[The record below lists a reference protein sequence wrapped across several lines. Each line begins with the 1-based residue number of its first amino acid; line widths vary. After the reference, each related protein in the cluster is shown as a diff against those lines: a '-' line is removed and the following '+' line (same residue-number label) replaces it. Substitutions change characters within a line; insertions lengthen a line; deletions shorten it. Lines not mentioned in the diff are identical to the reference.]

1 MTSGTSGKPKCILC
15 PFVAFATAVSA
26 PTLPSPPTPLV
37 APVLPP
43 QVHAREAA
51 LEAMGLGYA
60 LGDVEACNVMFVWE
74 AARPLCFGRAL
85 AAVPD
90 HVIVDTPLL
99 LAFLGRWRVARVL
112 TTPSLLA
119 TLLDTAT
126 PSRKHAD
133 ADADADVDAGA
144 EAGAGGEGRRTE
156 HAEPPLL
163 PGEILLPEL
172 RLWLC
177 CGEVVPALLVGRA
190 ARTMPHVALCN
201 DYSSWESSDAT
212 LARLRVPP
220 RGAPAARLAPAGR
233 VLPSAA
239 LAILDPE
246 SLRPVAHGAQGEL
259 FVSSPMLFSGYLGA
273 PELSAQ
279 RLLPVPARLRAALR
293 LADDDD
299 AARLCRT
306 GDRARLMA
314 DGQLQVLG
322 RLDSTVKIRGFKVG
336 LSYVEAALG
345 ALPGVA
351 RAAVVALLDDATGQ
365 PVALVA
371 HVLPDEAAEAA
382 AAADAKAWLAAL
394 RLAARGELSPH
405 AVPHHWMISRQL
417 ALGGGE
423 AKKLDRSALPKP
435 ELALAAPRRAAPASA
450 LPAGAPMPT
459 GASLEASLA
468 AIWANVLK
476 VDEVAPEDNFFD
488 LGGHSLLASKLV
500 AAVSAALS
508 RSLTVFD
515 LFDAPTVRSLAVL
528 LAPPPAPSASSE
540 LASPRVAFPA
550 GSPGQPSSSERRL
563 AIVGVAGMFP
573 GAGDVDAFWEMLAA
587 GRDAL
592 TLFDQ
597 PTLAAKGVPA
607 AVRDHPNFVPAAY
620 MVHGAQHFDAAFF
633 GISPHEARI
642 MDPQH
647 RLFMQ
652 VAWGALEHA
661 GYAPRSG
668 TPSRTAV
675 FASPGIDGY
684 LVHHLE
690 GKPLY
695 DTLSP
700 GDIFLGEVGRTRTH
714 ARAHAR
720 MGARTHARA
729 HVRTH
734 GACTHARTPHPPHTS
749 RWATRRTTS
758 PRASRMRS
766 T

>member
-1 MTSGTSGKPKCILC
+1 
-15 PFVAFATAVSA
+15 
-26 PTLPSPPTPLV
+26 
-37 APVLPP
+37 
-43 QVHAREAA
+43 
-51 LEAMGLGYA
+51 MGLGYA
-60 LGDVEACNVMFVWE
+60 VGDVEACNVMFVWE

-90 HVIVDTPLL
+90 RVIVDTPLL

-126 PSRKHAD
+126 PSRKHAVAD
-133 ADADADVDAGA
+133 ADADAVADAVADAGVDAGA
-144 EAGAGGEGRRTE
+144 EGEGRRTE
-156 HAEPPLL
+156 RAEPPLL
-163 PGEILLPEL
+163 PGEVLLPDL

-177 CGEVVPALLVGRA
+177 CGEVVPAPLVGRA

-201 DYSSWESSDAT
+201 DYSSWEASDAT
-212 LARLRVPP
+212 LARLRAPL

-239 LAILDPE
+239 LAILDPD
-246 SLRPVAHGAQGEL
+246 SLQPVAHGAQGEL

-279 RLLPVPARLRAALR
+279 RLLPVPPRLRAALR
-293 LADDDD
+293 LAADDD

-336 LSYVEAALG
+336 LGYVEAALG

-394 RLAARGELSPH
+394 RLAARGELPPH

-459 GASLEASLA
+459 GAALEAELV
-468 AIWANVLK
+468 AIWADVLE

-488 LGGHSLLASKLV
+488 LGGHSLAASKLV
-500 AAVSAALS
+500 AAISTALS
-508 RSLTVFD
+508 RSLTVLD

-528 LAPPPAPSASSE
+528 LAPPPAPSVASE
-540 LASPRVAFPA
+540 LASPRAFPA

-633 GISPHEARI
+633 GISPHEARL

-700 GDIFLGEVGRTRTH
+700 GDIFLGEVGHTRTH
-714 ARAHAR
+714 PCVH
-720 MGARTHARA
+720 ARTHPR
-729 HVRTH
+729 
-734 GACTHARTPHPPHTS
+734 PHPPTP

-758 PRASRMRS
+758 PRASRTRS

>member
-1 MTSGTSGKPKCILC
+1 M
-15 PFVAFATAVSA
+15 
-26 PTLPSPPTPLV
+26 
-37 APVLPP
+37 
-43 QVHAREAA
+43 
-51 LEAMGLGYA
+51 
-60 LGDVEACNVMFVWE
+60 
-74 AARPLCFGRAL
+74 
-85 AAVPD
+85 
-90 HVIVDTPLL
+90 
-99 LAFLGRWRVARVL
+99 
-112 TTPSLLA
+112 
-119 TLLDTAT
+119 
-126 PSRKHAD
+126 
-133 ADADADVDAGA
+133 
-144 EAGAGGEGRRTE
+144 
-156 HAEPPLL
+156 
-163 PGEILLPEL
+163 
-172 RLWLC
+172 
-177 CGEVVPALLVGRA
+177 
-190 ARTMPHVALCN
+190 
-201 DYSSWESSDAT
+201 
-212 LARLRVPP
+212 
-220 RGAPAARLAPAGR
+220 
-233 VLPSAA
+233 
-239 LAILDPE
+239 
-246 SLRPVAHGAQGEL
+246 
-259 FVSSPMLFSGYLGA
+259 
-273 PELSAQ
+273 
-279 RLLPVPARLRAALR
+279 
-293 LADDDD
+293 
-299 AARLCRT
+299 
-306 GDRARLMA
+306 
-314 DGQLQVLG
+314 
-322 RLDSTVKIRGFKVG
+322 
-336 LSYVEAALG
+336 
-345 ALPGVA
+345 
-351 RAAVVALLDDATGQ
+351 
-365 PVALVA
+365 
-371 HVLPDEAAEAA
+371 
-382 AAADAKAWLAAL
+382 
-394 RLAARGELSPH
+394 
-405 AVPHHWMISRQL
+405 
-417 ALGGGE
+417 
-423 AKKLDRSALPKP
+423 
-435 ELALAAPRRAAPASA
+435 
-450 LPAGAPMPT
+450 
-459 GASLEASLA
+459 
-468 AIWANVLK
+468 
-476 VDEVAPEDNFFD
+476 APEDNFFD

-515 LFDAPTVRSLAVL
+515 LFDAPTVRSLAML

-720 MGARTHARA
+720 MGARTHTRTGP
-729 HVRTH
+729 RTH
-734 GACTHARTPHPPHTS
+734 ARTGACTHARTPHPPHTS

-758 PRASRMRS
+758 PRASRTRS